1 VLKNSKVIKD
11 GGNWHLIEL
20 GPFDLSQET
29 ELNFEFKDI
38 ENGSWKSGM
47 QWDFIELR
55 LVAPG
60 ILKMEKFQQSFI
72 L

>member
-1 VLKNSKVIKD
+1 M
-11 GGNWHLIEL
+11 IEL

-60 ILKMEKFQQSFI
+60 ILKIDKFQQCFI
-72 L
+72 F